1 MTEPQIKYDEPSD
14 TLYIAFV
21 PGKSATGIEL
31 NEHILL
37 RIDRQQRTAVGL
49 TLFDFSLLAQRTEM
63 GPRSFPLS
71 GLADLSDEMRE
82 MALDILRSAPVRDY
96 LTLSAYTPAAS
107 QAVPITSLRFEK
119 LAMRAA

>member
-1 MTEPQIKYDEPSD
+1 MTEPLIEYDEPSD

-37 RIDRQQRTAVGL
+37 RVDLQRRTPVGL
-49 TLFDFSLLAQRTEM
+49 TLLDFSLLAQSTEM

-82 MALDILRSAPVRDY
+82 MALEILRSAPVGDY
-96 LTLSAYTPAAS
+96 LSLSAYTPATN
-107 QAVPITSLRFEK
+107 QAVPITSLRSDK
-119 LAMRAA
+119 LMMRAA